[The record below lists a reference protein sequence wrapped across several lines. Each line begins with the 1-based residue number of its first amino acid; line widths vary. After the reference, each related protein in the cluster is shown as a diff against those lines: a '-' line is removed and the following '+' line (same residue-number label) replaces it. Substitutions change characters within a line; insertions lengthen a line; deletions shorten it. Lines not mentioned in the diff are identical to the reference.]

1 MTGNGKS
8 GRGLF
13 SSIRKAAIATATA
26 FSLAIGGMA
35 VPAVSDHAAEVALP
49 SAAATVITDLPIQQA
64 KVTKKGQ
71 RKISWAIQS
80 VGLSLIHI

>member
-13 SSIRKAAIATATA
+13 SSIRKAAVATATA

-35 VPAVSDHAAEVALP
+35 VPAVSDHAAEVAL
-49 SAAATVITDLPIQQA
+49 L
-64 KVTKKGQ
+64 
-71 RKISWAIQS
+71 
-80 VGLSLIHI
+80 LSLICPFSRQK